1 MKHPFPHRVSAG
13 SRRLLLAV
21 WATAGLAACTPLG
34 LWVYDD
40 PGLEVSRVRVSDAA
54 SADAVVLGLA
64 VWNPN
69 DYDVTTARLELQLR
83 VDDIPVGHFSRDS
96 VIPVPQVGLADLTLP
111 LTVPRGAVRQR
122 LRALA
127 SGTHR
132 FAVEG
137 RATFST
143 PFGRRKVRFAHQG
156 DLAFRGA
163 REARVATTVA
173 ADSLNH
179 RARRGIYAPRLAG
192 VRPAPDQGP
201 QPMSEPR
208 AEPNYVEPRA
218 KPNYAEPR

>member
-1 MKHPFPHRVSAG
+1 MP
-13 SRRLLLAV
+13 RRDLLGV
-21 WATAGLAACTPLG
+21 CLAAAVTGCTPLG

-40 PGLEVSRVRVSDAA
+40 PGLEVSRVRVDHETNAEPL
-54 SADAVVLGLA
+54 VLNLA

-69 DYDVTTARLELQLR
+69 DFDVTTARLELQLKL
-83 VDDIPVGHFSRDS
+83 DDVPVGHFTRDS
-96 VIPVPQVGLADLTLP
+96 IVPVPQVGLADVALP
-111 LTVPRGAVRQR
+111 LTVSGSAVRQR
-122 LRALA
+122 IHALR

-163 REARVATTVA
+163 NEALIATTVA

-179 RARRGIYAPRLAG
+179 RARRGIYAPRLPG

-201 QPMSEPR
+201 TMREPR
-208 AEPNYVEPRA
+208 SDPTVGAPRPEPR
-218 KPNYAEPR
+218 